1 MPGTLKKISLQ
12 FGRDLPNLPP
22 SHDMTAPAIIRK
34 PWIQWILLF
43 LFWTVLGFAFAGQ
56 VYLSNSKAF
65 KPTPWSVALG
75 RALADYY
82 VFALLSVPTLWICRK
97 FPAAGKH
104 GARSVAVHLIAGAAF
119 SIAWIALRAAFEEW
133 RTRGTEDSVM
143 FSVAFSQAL
152 AATFFFNLLVYFGIV
167 AAQNAFTYYWKFHER
182 ELHAAELE
190 TRLTEARLQALQ
202 MQLNPHFLFNTLN
215 AIASLM
221 HKDVDAAD
229 RMIVRLSELLRYA
242 LDSTNEQEVPLRQE
256 LDFLGRYLDIQR
268 ARFGERLS
276 IRNEIAP
283 EALNARVP
291 NLILQPL
298 VENAIEHGLE
308 PQARSG
314 EIVLRARIND
324 HRLVI
329 EVIDNGVGLKNGTAP
344 SEGIGLSNT
353 RARLQQL
360 YGASQE
366 VQIANGSSGG
376 ATVRLEIP
384 LRRTE

>member
-1 MPGTLKKISLQ
+1 MTGPALLQ
-12 FGRDLPNLPP
+12 KTW
-22 SHDMTAPAIIRK
+22 SK
-34 PWIQWILLF
+34 WILLF
-43 LFWTVLGFAFAGQ
+43 LFWTVLGLAFAGQ
-56 VYLSNSKAF
+56 HYLSRSKF
-65 KPTPWSVALG
+65 GTPVSWNLAMG
-75 RALADYY
+75 RALADWY
-82 VFALLSVPTLWICRK
+82 VFALLSVPALWLGRR
-97 FPAAGKH
+97 FPAAGPRWPQ
-104 GARSVAVHLIAGAAF
+104 ALAVHLLVSAAF
-119 SIAWIALRAAFEEW
+119 SIGWMCLRAGFEEW
-133 RTRGTEDSVM
+133 RTRGAEDPVT
-143 FSVAFSQAL
+143 FSAAFSQAL
-152 AATFFFNLLVYFGIV
+152 GATFFFNLLVYWGIV
-167 AAQNAFTYYWKFHER
+167 AGQNAFTYYWKFHER
-182 ELHAAELE
+182 ELHAAALE

-268 ARFGERLS
+268 ARFGERLT
-276 IRNEIAP
+276 IKHEVEDAAK
-283 EALNARVP
+283 EARVP

-314 EIVLRARIND
+314 EIVLRAFRRD
-324 HRLVI
+324 GRLVL
-329 EVIDNGVGLKNGTAP
+329 EVEDNGVGLKSGMKP

-360 YGASQE
+360 YGASQRLDF
-366 VQIANGSSGG
+366 VSSPSGG
-376 ATVRLEIP
+376 LMVRIEIP
-384 LRRTE
+384 FRSAGSG